1 MSPREINPE
10 DLQARRTRR
19 SWPLPLGFELARL
32 TGPRYALRCL
42 LLHDVA
48 NEFSDFT
55 NGLGVTMAVRG
66 FEALIRFVS
75 HYYTAIT
82 LQDYLDFRASGKFPP
97 RPVVVTFD
105 DAYGSVALNAAPILK
120 KYGVPAVFFVTAS
133 LVGNEELGL
142 DNLLCYVTNKLG
154 FEKVREVGR
163 RFSSGGMEFASLEQ
177 IFDDLLPAMSC
188 EQLRRFRTALS
199 EAAGI
204 STRELAQ
211 KAQLYVTPEQLRALA
226 EDGFEIGNHT
236 FSHVFCRTL
245 TANDFHEEIDT
256 NKAKLE
262 SITRSRVRAFSVPY
276 GSPADL
282 TSDVA
287 ENLRRS
293 GHELVFLARDRSN
306 SPDTDP
312 FRLNRI
318 SMHSGTDR
326 DFFAEIE
333 LLPRLR
339 SLADILLGR
348 SNKGRNGFRNNV
360 YLA

>member
-1 MSPREINPE
+1 
-10 DLQARRTRR
+10 
-19 SWPLPLGFELARL
+19 
-32 TGPRYALRCL
+32 L
-42 LLHDVA
+42 LFHDVA
-48 NEFSDFT
+48 NELSEFT
-55 NGLGVTMAVRG
+55 NGLGVTMAVRA

-75 HYYTAIT
+75 RYYTAIT
-82 LQDYLDFRASGKFPP
+82 LLDYLDFRASGKFPP
-97 RPVVVTFD
+97 RPVILTFD
-105 DAYGSVALNAAPILK
+105 DAYASVALNAAPILK

-142 DNLLCYVTNKLG
+142 DNLLCYVANKLG
-154 FEKVREVGR
+154 FDTVRVVAR
-163 RFSSGGMEFASLEQ
+163 QFSSAGTEFASLEQ
-177 IFDDLLPAMSC
+177 IFDDLLPALSR
-188 EQLRRFRTALS
+188 EQVREFRTALS
-199 EAAGI
+199 DAVGI

-211 KAQLYVTPEQLRALA
+211 KARLYVNPEQLRALA
-226 EDGFEIGNHT
+226 ESGFEIGNHT

-245 TANDFHEEIDT
+245 TTNDFQQEIDV
-256 NKAKLE
+256 NKTKLE
-262 SITRSRVRAFSVPY
+262 AITGLRVRAFSVPY

-282 TSDVA
+282 TSEVA

-306 SPDTDP
+306 SPDTDL

-318 SMHSGTDR
+318 NMHSGTDR

-348 SNKGRNGFRNNV
+348 SYKGGNGLRN
-360 YLA
+360 